1 MSDIPTHV
9 AFSPGLGEQVGI
21 LTLGQLRQLTDGLPA
36 DTQVIVNLQSIE
48 LEADIEN
55 LDIDDGTITVRP
67 PEFANVHEVHVPDFD
82 ESFAVELRVS
92 DTYDGRQS

>member
-1 MSDIPTHV
+1 MSDVPTHNTY
-9 AFSPGLGEQVGI
+9 SPGLGAYVNV
-21 LTLGQLRQLTDGLPA
+21 LTLGQFRQLTDGLPA
-36 DTQVIVNLQSIE
+36 DTQVIINLQSIE

-55 LDIDDGTITVRP
+55 LDIDDGTIAVRP
-67 PEFANVHEVHVPDFD
+67 PEFVNVHALHVPDFD